1 MMKTS
6 KPLVSIALHPQLFE
20 QVGLARYLPA
30 WEQNAAIQTW
40 QGPGNPPADWLQDAV
55 RRAAVLVTGWGT
67 PSLIDLLRDW
77 SPETSPLRLV
87 AHTAGSVK
95 QLVSG
100 DLLERGLLVTHAN
113 DSLAEAVAE
122 FTFGAILAMRR
133 QMFLSAARYHAHQPA
148 PAYTSMRELPGSVVG
163 LIGASAIGR
172 RVMEWLQPWE
182 VKILLYDPYV
192 TGQQAAAWNA
202 EKVELLDLFS
212 RADIVSLHAPITPET
227 VGMLRA
233 EHFRAMKDGALFINT
248 ARGVL
253 VDHPALLRELQTGRI
268 SALLDVTDPTEPLP
282 DDSPFFQLDNCVLIH
297 HQAGN
302 SLEARLRQGQFTSDD
317 VLAYLKGRPLSH
329 RILPERWETM
339 A

>member
-1 MMKTS
+1 MMS
-6 KPLVSIALHPQLFE
+6 KPLVSIALNPQLFE
-20 QVGLARYLPA
+20 QVGLARFLPA
-30 WEQNAAIQTW
+30 WGQHAAVECW
-40 QGPGNPPADWLQDAV
+40 HGPGNPPAAWVQETV
-55 RRAAVLVTGWGT
+55 ERATVLVTGWGT

-95 QLVSG
+95 HLVSY
-100 DLLERGLLVTHAN
+100 DLLIRGLLVTHAN

-133 QMFLSAARYHAHQPA
+133 QMFLSAAHYHAHQPA
-148 PAYTSMRELPGSVVG
+148 PDYTTMHELPGSVVG
-163 LIGASAIGR
+163 IIGASAIGR
-172 RVMEWLQPWE
+172 RVMDWLKPWG

-192 TGQQAAAWNA
+192 TAGQAAAWNA
-202 EKVELLDLFS
+202 EKVELLELFR

-233 EHFRAMKDGALFINT
+233 EHFQAMKDGALFVNT

-253 VDHPALLRELQTGRI
+253 VDHAALLGELQIGRI

-282 DDSPFFQLDNCVLIH
+282 DDSPFFQLENCVLIH

-302 SLEARLRQGQFTSDD
+302 SLEARLRQGQFTSED
-317 VLAYLKGRPLSH
+317 VLAYLEGKPLCH
-329 RILPERWETM
+329 RITPERWETM